1 MYETQVSSLLQC
13 SQMCLNQQPQCR
25 SINFEKKNTRSRCQM
40 NNQTRATKAD
50 ELVLD
55 TVFNYY
61 EPIPV
66 RYY

>member
-1 MYETQVSSLLQC
+1 
-13 SQMCLNQQPQCR
+13 
-25 SINFEKKNTRSRCQM
+25 M

>member
-1 MYETQVSSLLQC
+1 MVSAAYPVACCVFFFSFTFFILRKRILD
-13 SQMCLNQQPQCR
+13 LD
-25 SINFEKKNTRSRCQM
+25 RCQM

-66 RYY
+66 RYYW